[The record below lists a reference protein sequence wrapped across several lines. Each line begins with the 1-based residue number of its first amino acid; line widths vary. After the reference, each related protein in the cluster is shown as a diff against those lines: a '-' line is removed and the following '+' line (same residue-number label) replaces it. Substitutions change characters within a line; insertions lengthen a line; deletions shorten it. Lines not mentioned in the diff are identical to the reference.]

1 MIFVDTNVL
10 VDVLSN
16 EPQWADWSIH
26 QLKMQSKIHVLSIN
40 PIIYA
45 ELSSAFTKIEDL
57 ENVVKTMQLKMIQ
70 MPRPALFLA
79 AKAFHLY
86 RKRGGVKHN
95 VLGDFFIGA
104 HAAVNQ
110 VPMLTRDTQRYQ
122 TYFPTVRLIAPNA
135 LH

>member
-26 QLKMQSKIHVLSIN
+26 QLRMQSKIHVLSIN

-57 ENVVKTMQLKMIQ
+57 DNVVKTMQLKMIQ

-104 HAAVNQ
+104 HAAVSR
-110 VPMLTRDTQRYQ
+110 VPILTRDTQRYQ

>member
-26 QLKMQSKIHVLSIN
+26 QLRMQSKIHVLSIN

-70 MPRPALFLA
+70 IPRPALFLA

-86 RKRGGVKHN
+86 RQRGGVKHN

-110 VPMLTRDTQRYQ
+110 VPILTRDTQRYQ
-122 TYFPTVRLIAPNA
+122 TYFPTVRLISPSA